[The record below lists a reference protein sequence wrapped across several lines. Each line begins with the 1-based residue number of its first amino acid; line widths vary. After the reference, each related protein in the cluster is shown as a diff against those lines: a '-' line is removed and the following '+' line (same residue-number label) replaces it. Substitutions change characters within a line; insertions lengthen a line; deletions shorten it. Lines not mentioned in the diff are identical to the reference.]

1 MTLLAPLAH
10 QMVCTYMLAPTLSQD
25 MKLLMPGMSSKKY
38 TDVCMHFTATI
49 MQPSSNSAE
58 FTIFLQFPQV
68 VSDLQRQW
76 LLLFVDD
83 TRIRRCCI
91 ATRAYAVRLIKEV
104 LRQSRGQSSWQQ
116 Q

>member
-58 FTIFLQFPQV
+58 FTIFLQFPQGGVRSPEAVAPV
-68 VSDLQRQW
+68 V
-76 LLLFVDD
+76 
-83 TRIRRCCI
+83 C
-91 ATRAYAVRLIKEV
+91 
-104 LRQSRGQSSWQQ
+104 G
-116 Q
+116 